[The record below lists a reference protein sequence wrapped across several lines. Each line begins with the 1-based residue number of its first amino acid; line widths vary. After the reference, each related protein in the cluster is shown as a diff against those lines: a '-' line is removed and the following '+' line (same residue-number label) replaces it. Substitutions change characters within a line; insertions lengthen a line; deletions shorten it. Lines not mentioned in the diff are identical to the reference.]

1 MGAFTDDDVARFPL
15 PLGKWLLGKFI
26 VFSFHLNSVVAER
39 RRRALLVAAA
49 YPLVFGG
56 VARGQGARPEKPKVT
71 LAVGGRTALY
81 YLPLTI
87 ADQLGYFKD
96 EGLQVELQD
105 HAAGSQAL
113 QAMLKGSADL
123 TAGSYEHV
131 IDLRRRGVN
140 TRAFV
145 FFGRAPQ
152 MVMGVSTRVFPQFR
166 GLNQLRGRRVGI
178 TAPDSATHWFARFV
192 LRRAGLNADDVAYVG
207 VGNSPAAAMALREGR
222 IDAIANID
230 PVITLL
236 EFNGEIR
243 VLSDTRSLRGTNEL
257 YGGPMGAGCLYA
269 PQDFVLRYPRT
280 AQGLVNAVVRALKW
294 LQTAGPSDIVHAV
307 PEAYMHGDR
316 AIYLAALGKAREA
329 MSPDGLISD
338 ESVETTHRVMAKYV
352 GMGPIVRPPSP
363 AATFTNEFALR
374 AKRQFQA

>member
-1 MGAFTDDDVARFPL
+1 M
-15 PLGKWLLGKFI
+15 
-26 VFSFHLNSVVAER
+26 FSFHSR
-39 RRRALLVAAA
+39 STFSDQRRRALLAAAA
-49 YPLVFGG
+49 YPLLAGEP
-56 VARGQGARPEKPKVT
+56 ALGQALRPEHPNIT

-96 EGLQVELQD
+96 EGIQVELQD

-113 QAMLKGSADL
+113 QSMLKGAADL

-140 TRAFV
+140 CRAFV

-152 MVMGVSTRVFPQFR
+152 MVLGVSTRAFSQFR
-166 GLNQLRGRRVGI
+166 ELAQLKGRRIGV

-192 LRRAGLNADDVAYVG
+192 LGRGGLKAEDVEYVG
-207 VGNSPAAAMALREGR
+207 VGNSTSAAMALREGR
-222 IDAIANID
+222 IEAIANID

-236 EFNGEIR
+236 EFRGEIR
-243 VLSDTRSLRGTNEL
+243 VLSDTRSLRGTNDL
-257 YGGPMGAGCLYA
+257 YGGPMGSGCLYA

-280 AQGLVNAVVRALKW
+280 VQALANAVVRALKW
-294 LQTAGPSDIVHAV
+294 LQTAGPSDIVRAV

-316 AIYLAALGKAREA
+316 AIYLAAFGKAREA

-338 ESVETTHRVMAKYV
+338 ESVETTHRVMAKYL
-352 GMGPIVRPPSP
+352 GMGALVRAPSP
-363 AATFTNEFALR
+363 AATFTNEFSLR

>member
-1 MGAFTDDDVARFPL
+1 MFSLLIVSSPHSRFVLADQRRRVLLTAAALPL
-15 PLGKWLLGKFI
+15 VLGKW
-26 VFSFHLNSVVAER
+26 AW
-39 RRRALLVAAA
+39 
-49 YPLVFGG
+49 
-56 VARGQGARPEKPKVT
+56 GQASQRPEHAKLT

-96 EGLQVELQD
+96 EGLQIELQD
-105 HAAGSQAL
+105 HAAGSLAL
-113 QAMLKGSADL
+113 QSMLKGEADL

-140 TRAFV
+140 CRAFV
-145 FFGRAPQ
+145 FMGRAPQ
-152 MVMGVSTRVFPQFR
+152 MVFGVSTRAFPQFR
-166 GLNQLRGRRVGI
+166 ELAQLRGRRVGI
-178 TAPDSATHWFARFV
+178 TAPDSATHWFAKFLLARGGV
-192 LRRAGLNADDVAYVG
+192 KASEVEYVG
-207 VGNSPAAAMALREGR
+207 VGNSTSAATALREGR
-222 IDAIANID
+222 IDAMANID
-230 PVITLL
+230 PVISLL
-236 EFNGEIR
+236 EFRSEIR
-243 VLSDTRSLRGTNEL
+243 VLSDTRSLRGTSDL
-257 YGGPMGAGCLYA
+257 YGGPMGSGCLYA

-280 AQGLVNAVVRALKW
+280 LQALANAVVRALKW

-338 ESVETTHRVMAKYV
+338 ECVENTHRVMAQYT
-352 GMGPIVRPPSP
+352 GMGPMVRAPSP